1 MITQSLSVGAKIWGC
16 IAEIHPKELIVS
28 LPHGLRG
35 RVQYS
40 EVHLFMLM
48 PVGGAGEVLVLV
60 LLSQRHGQLIY
71 RHRYTTMPVLNF
83 PRRQVQERS
92 LAQKTC

>member
-1 MITQSLSVGAKIWGC
+1 MGVKIWGC

-40 EVHLFMLM
+40 EVHLFMLI
-48 PVGGAGEVLVLV
+48 PIRDADEVLMLV
-60 LLSQRHGQLIY
+60 LLSQRHKQPTY
-71 RHRYTTMPVLNF
+71 QHRYTTMPVLKF
-83 PRRQVQERS
+83 SRRQVQERS